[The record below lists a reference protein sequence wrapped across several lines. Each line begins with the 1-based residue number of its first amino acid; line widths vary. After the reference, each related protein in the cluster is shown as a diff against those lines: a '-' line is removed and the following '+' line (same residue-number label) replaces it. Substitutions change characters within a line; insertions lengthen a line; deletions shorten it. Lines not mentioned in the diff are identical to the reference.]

1 MGRLTG
7 CAICRWVVV
16 RVASSLSPREFAKSE
31 RHFKIS
37 VRLLSGLGAK
47 PEARS
52 GKLPANQ
59 TAVTTGHITSPLP
72 RHYLLQY
79 YKGSQH
85 CWMRYRVNAFNVKLL
100 YIVSRELTIRD
111 CSNNRAC
118 LSAGQPSQI
127 DEVQVTFVQA
137 TANIPFD
144 MVAQHFWNNLMDC
157 ALASPAR
164 FSRSMG

>member
-59 TAVTTGHITSPLP
+59 AAVTTGSHHITSTST
-72 RHYLLQY
+72 LLATIL
-79 YKGSQH
+79 K
-85 CWMRYRVNAFNVKLL
+85 R
-100 YIVSRELTIRD
+100 LTI
-111 CSNNRAC
+111 
-118 LSAGQPSQI
+118 LL
-127 DEVQVTFVQA
+127 DE
-137 TANIPFD
+137 I
-144 MVAQHFWNNLMDC
+144 
-157 ALASPAR
+157 
-164 FSRSMG
+164 